1 MNMLSASTKHNVKI
15 ASSVG
20 VYNHYKRVRIADIHA
35 TMTEARNAMENDVSD
50 IH

>member
-1 MNMLSASTKHNVKI
+1 MLSANTKHNVKI

-20 VYNHYKRVRIADIHA
+20 VHNHYKRVRIADIHA
-35 TMTEARNAMENDVSD
+35 TTEAQNAMENDVSD